1 MVYSS
6 APQLA
11 STYRL
16 WRRFDMPISGGQR
29 NAIAVPQYV
38 ANQLSSAYTIMVT
51 SMIVN
56 VWCICFALGFF
67 YIMRHN
73 TELGSLSSNL
83 WNKRASMS
91 DSLMSLVQRQSS
103 HWKRWW
109 VYPAI
114 SIILSCWVAETVLS
128 IIIPPYIFIDTAA
141 PVNVNAIVVPPNLG
155 TSDSAT
161 AKLFSLDV
169 PAALR
174 AVGGALVA
182 ASDVTERVTITQRD
196 IGTTPDFEP
205 IQEIDYSYAVTG
217 FDLGLQHQ
225 ATLQLNVQGSCRTE
239 YGWLLSSDNSSGY
252 TNDTYAIMGD
262 AQKYGNISLSLYD
275 GPSPVAF
282 FYTGDDGLGLGNTT
296 YAAFVS
302 SVDRVSFTAGTD
314 ALYYT
319 GSQQQQDAFLGG
331 ADYIVQ
337 PGRPVLSCWE
347 SNVWS
352 FGNKNSS
359 VIGLNNTALPG
370 LSMPLALQLVFAR
383 YLGVPRIQTVG
394 TQLGLGALQSST
406 TALGTIFDAGSSS
419 AFSDLQRLILAA
431 FIASCNTLTDTTL
444 ASTYFGSKTGA
455 GNLIYG
461 DDNEPLPGAGDFVV
475 WSSDVSTISIKA
487 AIIIPA
493 VAFVSWLLVFFVL
506 KYTPLASVNTLDIL
520 ELQKNIYEKYP
531 DADLTMYDEATWQM
545 QMRIPLV
552 GERRL
557 PWAKWGTGANKQL
570 QSDPEAV
577 YRAPAQPMYVAS
589 DKTAVAAPAS
599 TTADAAATAAPADGT
614 KEAVGTVV
622 TVSEHYSPPA
632 QPVYSSEMPRQPDY
646 RPSRDGTDT
655 ESMLARQE
663 EEVAAV
669 AAQEDSAESTSSL
682 RGKMHTE

>member
-16 WRRFDMPISGGQR
+16 WHRFTMPIDGGQR
-29 NAIAVPQYV
+29 DAVSVPAYV
-38 ANQLSSAYTIMVT
+38 ADQLNSAYTIMVT
-51 SMIVN
+51 TMVVN
-56 VWCICFALGFF
+56 LWCICFALGFF

-73 TELGSLSSNL
+73 NELGSLSSNL

-91 DSLMSLVQRQSS
+91 DSLMSLLQKKSS

-114 SIILSCWVAETVLS
+114 GIIISCWVAETVLS
-128 IIIPPYIFIDTAA
+128 IIVPPYIFIDTAA
-141 PVNVNAIVVPPNLG
+141 PVNVNAIIVPPNTG
-155 TSDSAT
+155 TSNSAT
-161 AKLFSLDV
+161 AQLFSLDV

-182 ASDVTERVTITQRD
+182 ASDITERVTISQRD
-196 IGTTPDFEP
+196 IGTTSDFEP
-205 IQEIDYSYAVTG
+205 IQEIDYSYYITG
-217 FDLGLQHQ
+217 YDLGLQHQ

-239 YGWLLSSDNSSGY
+239 YGWLVSSTNKSGY

-262 AQKYGNISLSLYD
+262 AEKNGYISLSLYD
-275 GPSPVAF
+275 GPSPTAF
-282 FYTGDDGLGLGNTT
+282 FYTGDDGPGIGNTT
-296 YAAFVS
+296 YAAFIS
-302 SVDRVSFTAGTD
+302 SVDRVSFTPGTD

-319 GSQQQQDAFLGG
+319 GTTQQSDSYLAD

-337 PGRPVLSCWE
+337 PKRPVLSCWE

-352 FGNKNSS
+352 FAGSNSS

-370 LSMPLALQLVFAR
+370 LNLPLALQLIFAR
-383 YLGVPRIQTVG
+383 YLGAPRIESIG
-394 TQLGLGALQSST
+394 TELGLGALQSST

-419 AFSDLQRLILAA
+419 AFSDLQRLVLAA
-431 FIASCNTLTDTTL
+431 FIASANTLTDTTL
-444 ASTYFGSKTGA
+444 SSSYLGSKTQA

-461 DDNEPLPGAGDFVV
+461 DNNQPLDGADQFVV
-475 WSSDVSTISIKA
+475 WSPDVSTISVKA
-487 AIIIPA
+487 AIVIPVVTLA
-493 VAFVSWLLVFFVL
+493 TSLVVFIVL

-531 DADLTMYDEATWQM
+531 DADLTMYDEATWQV

-557 PWAKWGTGANKQL
+557 PWANWGASANAQNR
-570 QSDPEAV
+570 QQDA
-577 YRAPAQPMYVAS
+577 YQAPAQPTYADTGDIEKQQAPHIITALDIPGTPTPNGVDYNAPEQPTYAAAAPS
-589 DKTAVAAPAS
+589 QPSYSTAVES
-599 TTADAAATAAPADGT
+599 TL
-614 KEAVGTVV
+614 
-622 TVSEHYSPPA
+622 SNQEH
-632 QPVYSSEMPRQPDY
+632 
-646 RPSRDGTDT
+646 
-655 ESMLARQE
+655 
-663 EEVAAV
+663 EVAAAV
-669 AAQEDSAESTSSL
+669 AHEGATATKPEQVSKEHGE
-682 RGKMHTE
+682 

>member
-11 STYRL
+11 STYKL
-16 WRRFDMPISGGQR
+16 WHRFTMPIDGGQR
-29 NAIAVPQYV
+29 DAISVPDYV
-38 ANQLSSAYTIMVT
+38 ANQLNSAYTIMVT
-51 SMIVN
+51 TMIVN

-73 TELGSLSSNL
+73 NELGSLSSNL

-91 DSLMSLVQRQSS
+91 DSLMSLMQKKAS

-114 SIILSCWVAETVLS
+114 GIIISCWVAETVLS

-141 PVNVNAIVVPPNLG
+141 PVNVNAIIVPPNSG
-155 TSDSAT
+155 TSNSAT

-182 ASDVTERVTITQRD
+182 ASDITERVTVTQRD
-196 IGTTPDFEP
+196 IGTTADFEP
-205 IQEIDYSYAVTG
+205 IQEVDYNYYVTG
-217 FDLGLQHQ
+217 YDLGLQHQ
-225 ATLQLNVQGSCRTE
+225 STLQLNVQGSCRTE

-262 AQKYGNISLSLYD
+262 SKKYGNISLSLYD
-275 GPSPVAF
+275 GPSPTAF
-282 FYTGDDGLGLGNTT
+282 FYTGEDGPGIGNTT

-319 GSQQQQDAFLGG
+319 GTQQQQDAYLGG
-331 ADYIVQ
+331 SDYIVQ

-352 FGNKNSS
+352 FGDHNSS
-359 VIGLNNTALPG
+359 VIGLNDTAMPG
-370 LSMPLALQLVFAR
+370 LNMPLALQLILAR
-383 YLGVPRIQTVG
+383 YLGVPRIESIG
-394 TQLGLGALQSST
+394 TELGLSALQSST

-444 ASTYFGSKTGA
+444 MSSYFGSKTSA

-461 DDNEPLPGAGDFVV
+461 DNNEPLAGADEFVV
-475 WSSDVSTISIKA
+475 WSSDVSTISVKA
-487 AIIIPA
+487 AIIIPV
-493 VAFVSWLLVFFVL
+493 VAFISWLLVFIVL
-506 KYTPLASVNTLDIL
+506 TYTPLASVNTLDIL

-531 DADLTMYDEATWQM
+531 DADLTMYDEATWQV

-557 PWAKWGTGANKQL
+557 PWANWGASANKRMQ
-570 QSDPEAV
+570 DPEAG
-577 YRAPAQPMYVAS
+577 YQAPVQPTYA
-589 DKTAVAAPAS
+589 
-599 TTADAAATAAPADGT
+599 TADPVDIS
-614 KEAVGTVV
+614 KEANGAVV
-622 TVSEHYSPPA
+622 AVPATPVAEYYSPPE
-632 QPVYSSEMPRQPDY
+632 QPTYSNEVPEQPSY
-646 RPSRDGTDT
+646 SQPSYSTAV
-655 ESMLARQE
+655 ESTLASQE
-663 EEVAAV
+663 QEVAAAV
-669 AAQEDSAESTSSL
+669 AAHEEPAKPAPSPQETPHAL
-682 RGKMHTE
+682 